1 MPSELKQKATKGFFW
16 GAIGK
21 FSNEGVS
28 FLFTI
33 ILARLL
39 MPSDYGIIAMVG
51 IFFAIARTFVNCGF
65 GAALIRKKDRTDA
78 DLNTCFYFNIA
89 VAGISYILLFLA
101 SPFIADF
108 FNQPILS
115 PLMKVM
121 GITLIIGSFG
131 IVQNTQFA
139 YNINFKTTAKISL
152 TSNVIGGLCAIVL
165 AYKGYGVWAL
175 VLKEMIASIVGTSL
189 LWLASSWRPKWMFSK
204 DSFKYLFGFGSK
216 LLASYLIGTV
226 YENIYPLVIGKFYT
240 PAQLGNY
247 TRGLQWAQLPAT
259 NITGIIQSVTFPVMS
274 EIQDDEKRLEIN
286 YRRLLRTAAFIVFP
300 VMIGLAAVASPLIR
314 VVLTPKWDGAILYLQ
329 IICFGLMWY
338 PIHAINLNLLQVKGR
353 SDLFLRLEI
362 IKRLTG
368 LAILCISVSFGIT
381 AMCIGMVVDSLFAL
395 VANTYYNGKMMQLGF
410 LKQMTDVLPIFINSL
425 VMGGIVLFTTE
436 FISYEW
442 LKLLTGILLGVII
455 YATGSY
461 LFTRRELQEVTDVLR
476 RR

>member
-16 GAIGK
+16 SAVGK

-33 ILARLL
+33 ILARIL
-39 MPSDYGIIAMVG
+39 MPSDYGVIAMVG
-51 IFFAIARTFVNCGF
+51 IFFAIARTFVNSGF
-65 GAALIRKKDRTDA
+65 GVALIRKKERTDA
-78 DLNTCFYFNIA
+78 DLNTCFYFNIVVA
-89 VAGISYILLFLA
+89 VISYILLFLL
-101 SPFIADF
+101 SPYIATF

-115 PLMKVM
+115 SLMKVM

-131 IVQNTQFA
+131 IVQTTQFV

-152 TSNVIGGLCAIVL
+152 FANVVGGLSAIGF
-165 AYKGYGVWAL
+165 AYTGYGVWAL
-175 VLKEMIASIVGTSL
+175 VLKEMIATIVNTCL
-189 LWLASSWRPKWMFSK
+189 LWLASPWRPKWMFSK

-274 EIQDDEKRLEIN
+274 EIQDDENRLEIN
-286 YRRLLRTAAFIVFP
+286 YRRLLRTSAFIVFP

-314 VVLTPKWDGAILYLQ
+314 VVLTNKWDGAILYLQ

-368 LAILCISVSFGIT
+368 LLILCVSASFGIT
-381 AMCIGMVVDSLFAL
+381 AMCFGMVVDSLFAL
-395 VANTYYNGKMMQLGF
+395 VANTYYNGKMMGLGF
-410 LKQMTDVLPIFINSL
+410 FKQMGDVLPIFLNAL
-425 VMGGIVLFTTE
+425 VMGGSVLLV
-436 FISYEW
+436 IGYVPQEW
-442 LKLLTGILLGVII
+442 LKLIIGV
-455 YATGSY
+455 ATGAIVYTIGSY
-461 LFTRRELQEVTDVLR
+461 FFTKRELQEVKDVLR